1 MNIRE
6 LVQMLLM
13 QFFICYTCTMIAAI
27 FFCRLNTPPIE
38 RLPVDFLWQA
48 VIFSLCAVLPGVVYL
63 SRERLTRRQLW
74 MRTAAHTV
82 LLEIVLLTAGR
93 IIGMYQGI
101 AGFLLFAVTILV
113 VDLLVRLFTYLGDR
127 TTAVAI
133 NQQLEE
139 RRKGQK
145 K

>member
-1 MNIRE
+1 
-6 LVQMLLM
+6 
-13 QFFICYTCTMIAAI
+13 
-27 FFCRLNTPPIE
+27 
-38 RLPVDFLWQA
+38 
-48 VIFSLCAVLPGVVYL
+48 
-63 SRERLTRRQLW
+63 